1 LSLWFTNK
9 PPERPPPMKNFL
21 RPSSPFLAL
30 ALAAS
35 LLRAGEPAPT
45 DIPAAESRTVERR
58 GAGHPPAPQEME
70 NGAFLGVETTT
81 ISETLTDQLN
91 LPRRIGLVVLN
102 ISPDSPA
109 SAATLK
115 ANDILLKLNDQQL
128 IDTYQLSV
136 LIRNH
141 RDGDEIT
148 LTYLRGGKEATTKAK
163 LALRMLPKISWES
176 EHPAAWNKDL
186 GPERV
191 QGMLSMMSPGL
202 QRVAPFADDEM
213 PETRIFKMNTGNS
226 HVSFD
231 DRQGALDLTIVDGQ
245 QNLVAKDTNGAI
257 LFSGPVDTPAQRKAL
272 PPVVRERFEHLES
285 QIKIDM
291 SYKLEGDLK
300 DAKGQAEP
308 VPKQSS
314 LLRASHGISIPTL
327 TLL

>member
-1 LSLWFTNK
+1 M
-9 PPERPPPMKNFL
+9 PMKTIP
-21 RPSSPFLAL
+21 RTTAPFVAL

-45 DIPAAESRTVERR
+45 DTPSSDTRAVERR
-58 GAGHPPAPQEME
+58 GASHAPAPQEME
-70 NGAFLGVETTT
+70 SGAFLGVETTT

-91 LPRRIGLVVLN
+91 LPRRIGLVILH

-115 ANDILLKLNDQQL
+115 AHDILLKLDDQQL
-128 IDTYQLSV
+128 IDTYQLAV

-141 RDGDEIT
+141 REGEEVT

-163 LALRMLPKISWES
+163 LALHALPKLSWEA
-176 EHPAAWNKDL
+176 ENPAAWNKDL

-202 QRVAPFADDEM
+202 QRVVPFADDEK

-231 DRQGALDLTIVDGQ
+231 DRQGALDLTVVDGRLS
-245 QNLVAKDTNGAI
+245 LVARDAGGVV
-257 LFSGPVDTPAQRKAL
+257 LFSGPVDTPEQRKAL
-272 PPVVRERFEHLES
+272 PPGVRDRFEHLES
-285 QIKIDM
+285 QIKVDM
-291 SYKLEGDLK
+291 SYKLDGDLK
-300 DAKGQAEP
+300 DANAKAEP
-308 VPKQSS
+308 APQQSS
-314 LLRASHGISIPTL
+314 LLRVSHGISIPTL